1 MLQEQSILDKQFIDE
16 WNKVTGALKLEYG
29 DILDKIGF
37 VSVESEWGKRTDIEP
52 THRFVS
58 STDKFKADWNAIC
71 AKLKANARI
80 KSMGLAITPMAEVRS
95 KNEV

>member
-1 MLQEQSILDKQFIDE
+1 MLQEQSILDKQFTDE

-52 THRFVS
+52 SHRFVS
-58 STDKFKADWNAIC
+58 AVDKFKADWNAIC
-71 AKLKANARI
+71 AKLKANARV
-80 KSMGLAITPMAEVRS
+80 KNMDLTITPMAEVRS